1 MKKMKTKEKKEVKVM
16 KFKMRFDAWK
26 EVKIIIKDEEKFK
39 ECCEEFFDDEDRDI
53 DFYDLED
60 SYFDD
65 CVEVEH
71 GEIEWDDED
80 REEYEVIMS
89 EYVSEIM

>member
-1 MKKMKTKEKKEVKVM
+1 
-16 KFKMRFDAWK
+16 MRELSIIMGLDAWK
-26 EVKIIIKDEEKFK
+26 LIKIIIKDEEKFK
-39 ECCEEFFDDEDRDI
+39 ESCKEFFEAEDRDI

-71 GEIEWDDED
+71 GEIEWENEDKEDFDD
-80 REEYEVIMS
+80 VMS
-89 EYVSEIM
+89 EYISEIM

>member
-1 MKKMKTKEKKEVKVM
+1 MKTKEKKEVKEM
-16 KFKMRFDAWK
+16 KFTMRLDAWK
-26 EVKIIIKDEEKFK
+26 EIKIIIKDEAKFK
-39 ECCEEFFDDEDRDI
+39 ESCEEFFGDEDRDI

-60 SYFDD
+60 SYFYH

-89 EYVSEIM
+89 EYISEIM

>member
-1 MKKMKTKEKKEVKVM
+1 MKTKEKKEVKEM

-26 EVKIIIKDEEKFK
+26 EIKIIIIDEEKFK
-39 ECCEEFFDDEDRDI
+39 ESCEEFFEDEEREI

-60 SYFDD
+60 SYFED
-65 CVEVEH
+65 CVEIEH

-80 REEYEVIMS
+80 REEYE
-89 EYVSEIM
+89 EIMGEYISQIM

>member
-1 MKKMKTKEKKEVKVM
+1 MKKVKEM

-26 EVKIIIKDEEKFK
+26 EIKIIIKDEEKFK
-39 ECCEEFFDDEDRDI
+39 ESCEEFFEDEVRDI

-60 SYFDD
+60 FYFED

-71 GEIEWDDED
+71 GEIEWDDENRD
-80 REEYEVIMS
+80 EYEEIMR
-89 EYVSEIM
+89 EYISEIM

>member
-1 MKKMKTKEKKEVKVM
+1 MKKVKELKEVKEM

-26 EVKIIIKDEEKFK
+26 EIKIIIKDEEKFK
-39 ECCEEFFDDEDRDI
+39 QSCEEFFEDEDREI

-80 REEYEVIMS
+80 REEYE
-89 EYVSEIM
+89 EIMGEYISQIM

>member
-1 MKKMKTKEKKEVKVM
+1 MKTVKEM

-26 EVKIIIKDEEKFK
+26 EIKIIIKDEEKFK
-39 ECCEEFFDDEDRDI
+39 ESCEEFFEDEDREI

-80 REEYEVIMS
+80 REEYEEIMS
-89 EYVSEIM
+89 EYISEIM